1 MFNRKLLKFYGL
13 FSYLSVSTFAIF
25 KLTNQTYG
33 VNDDVI
39 IQNWLSGFYTG
50 TPEFMLRGSATPRIT
65 FGFIVSNLYELL
77 PNINW
82 FSIILL
88 GVTLLSWYLL
98 GLLAFRSNNLLSIT
112 VYFVIS
118 FLHLLWFI
126 PSPTYTATAVTLSFS
141 TLIFLSKQ
149 ILEDRVNSTLIS
161 ISLVYVFSFLI
172 RPESFFVGSAIAV
185 PFILFA
191 VIKKKQIIRNNLKLI
206 FVSLFL
212 VTSIIG
218 IDIGFEKIYYKNNA
232 SWTEYRNWEQARYKI
247 QANAPEKAVIE
258 NPAKYGWTRAEAEI
272 FKSYNSIDPN
282 YFTVD
287 KLNKLISDS
296 QSETK
301 IDFKFLQKAH
311 QQIFDSDINWEWK
324 RLIQLIP
331 LVFLLFW
338 FLTLPKSIYFLL
350 LSMSSFTIVYLIIL
364 YVAGF
369 LRQPERVQVSMIF
382 VSVLVSWT
390 SFIFTGESKTKN
402 RLDQYSFL
410 SWLLFVLIISSAFSQ
425 SLYLKSKV
433 AGASN
438 VFWLTES
445 KYLSNFPKDSIFVGN
460 ASQFRNNWI
469 SPYKVEYFDVE
480 KRIMSFGWHNFSPHW
495 VKRSQKLGLDPKNM
509 FDSVIQNP
517 KVYWVSDPESMEYIV
532 TYMKERQYN
541 FTGPEVVG
549 EMDYV
554 GSEYKVWDFNPGV

>member
-1 MFNRKLLKFYGL
+1 M
-13 FSYLSVSTFAIF
+13 I
-25 KLTNQTYG
+25 
-33 VNDDVI
+33 
-39 IQNWLSGFYTG
+39 
-50 TPEFMLRGSATPRIT
+50 RGSATPRIS
-65 FGFIVSNLYELL
+65 FGFIVSNLYELV
-77 PNINW
+77 PSINW

-98 GLLAFRSNNLLSIT
+98 GLLAFRSNNLLAIA

-126 PSPTYTATAVTLSFS
+126 PSPTYTAAAIILSFS

-149 ILEDRVNSTLIS
+149 ISEDKVNSTFIMV
-161 ISLVYVFSFLI
+161 SLAYVFSFLI
-172 RPESFFVGSAIAV
+172 RPESFLVGSAVTV
-185 PFILFA
+185 PIILFA
-191 VIKKKQIIRNNLKLI
+191 VIKNKQFLRNNLKIVITSLLL
-206 FVSLFL
+206 VS
-212 VTSIIG
+212 SIVG

-232 SWTEYRNWEQARYKI
+232 SWTEYREWEQARYKI
-247 QANAPEKAVIE
+247 QANAPEKAVLE
-258 NPAKYGWTRAEAEI
+258 NPTKYGWTQSEAEI

-287 KLNKLISDS
+287 RLNKLIFDS
-296 QSETK
+296 QIDTK
-301 IDFKFLQKAH
+301 IDIGFLQKAH

-324 RLIQLIP
+324 RLIQLIS
-331 LVFLLFW
+331 LVFLLFF
-338 FLTLPKSIYFLL
+338 FLSLPKSINFLI
-350 LSMSSFTIVYLIIL
+350 LSISSFAIIYLIML

-369 LRQPERVQVSMIF
+369 LRQPERVQVSVIF
-382 VSVLVSWT
+382 VSILVGWA
-390 SFIFTGESKTKN
+390 SFIFSDESKAKN

-410 SWLLFVLIISSAFSQ
+410 SWLLFALVISNAFNQ

-445 KYLSNFPKDSIFVGN
+445 EYLSNFPKDSIFVGN

-480 KRIMSFGWHNFSPHW
+480 TRIMSFGWHNFSPHW
-495 VKRSQKLGLDPKNM
+495 VKRAANLGLDPKNM

-517 KVYWVSDPESMEYIV
+517 DVYWVSDPESMEYIV

-549 EMDYV
+549 EMEYV
-554 GSEYKVWDFNPGV
+554 GNEYKVWNFNPGE